1 MKTLVVYDSVFGN
14 TKAIAEAIA
23 KEFGSEGKAVHVREA
38 KVAELS
44 KAELI
49 IVGSP
54 IIAWKPSE
62 GMGVFLSLLPTDSL
76 AGVKAATFDTRVK
89 IFHGDAAGKIAK
101 KLEDCGARI
110 VAKPKFFTVIGKEG
124 PLANGE
130 IEKASLW
137 AKELMSL

>member
-1 MKTLVVYDSVFGN
+1 MKTIVVYDSVFGN
-14 TKAIAEAIA
+14 TRAIAETIA
-23 KEFGSEGKAVHVREA
+23 KEFGSEGKAVHVRDA
-38 KVAELS
+38 KVTELT

-62 GMGVFLSLLPTDSL
+62 GMEAFLSLLPTDSL
-76 AGVKAATFDTRVK
+76 AGVKAVTFDTRVK

>member
-1 MKTLVVYDSVFGN
+1 MKTIVVYDSVFGN
-14 TKAIAEAIA
+14 TKAIAETLA
-23 KEFGSEGKAVHVREA
+23 KEFGSDAKAIHVKDA
-38 KVAELS
+38 NVAELS
-44 KAELI
+44 KAELL

-62 GMGVFLSLLPTDSL
+62 GMEAFLNSLSTGSL

-101 KLEDCGARI
+101 KLEECGASI
-110 VAKPKFFTVIGKEG
+110 ITKPVFFTVKGKEG

-130 IEKASLW
+130 LEKASLW
-137 AKELMSL
+137 AKELRGL